1 MDRNTARCAIRSIC
15 PNIEMINFES
25 ILEMGDALEEWEN
38 GWEESGWESDSFDK
52 MVQELNRNRVKV

>member
-1 MDRNTARCAIRSIC
+1 
-15 PNIEMINFES
+15 MINFES